1 MPINFFE
8 TEVRKLQDQFN
19 EVFGDCV
26 VCNVRTRQVAIMS
39 ICNLGLLSRKLSKAN
54 NKDRHL
60 IQSFMKRKTILKNL
74 FNNQMKGESNAQTLQ
89 IQQRTRQMDIR

>member
-19 EVFGDCV
+19 EVFGDRV

-39 ICNLGLLSRKLSKAN
+39 ICNLGLLSRRIAKSKN
-54 NKDRHL
+54 RDL
-60 IQSFMKRKTILKNL
+60 IRLFMKRKSILTNL
-74 FNNQMKGESNAQTLQ
+74 FNIQTKGESNGQTLH
-89 IQQRTRQMDIR
+89 IQQKQGQMGVR